1 MITQDITLHGLTP
14 AQIMELQEFVD
25 AVFVRGLT
33 WQTNRPADVQRT
45 VNELVNSG
53 AVPIG
58 RSTAEMSQTMRSDTG
73 YQVPASA
80 SIPGT
85 PPLSPAPVAAPSS
98 SSAGV
103 ATASSAPLDNR
114 GVPHHPDFHGALD
127 GEGGGKKADG
137 SWKRR
142 RNHDKAAADVYEAP
156 YLAPKRAAE
165 ANPTL
170 APAASPVP
178 APATVP
184 PVTSTVDPT
193 AVFGAPII
201 VPPAASPGSVTE
213 LEQLWTK
220 LAAANVVNQAHAQQL
235 HGWHGYGHPIGSAGY
250 AQDAEKRQQAID
262 WLKQY
267 LQFIPAPI
275 AA

>member
-1 MITQDITLHGLTP
+1 MITQDITLKGLTP

-25 AVFVRGLT
+25 AVLVRGLT

-53 AVPIG
+53 AVPPP
-58 RSTAEMSQTMRSDTG
+58 AYETG
-73 YQVPASA
+73 PASA

-85 PPLSPAPVAAPSS
+85 PPLSPATDAALSS
-98 SSAGV
+98 SPVGA
-103 ATASSAPLDNR
+103 ATASGAPLDNR

-142 RNHDKAAADVYEAP
+142 RNHDKAAADAYEAP

-165 ANPTL
+165 QAAVANPTL
-170 APAASPVP
+170 VPAAAPVP

-193 AVFGAPII
+193 TVFGAPII

-267 LQFIPAPI
+267 IQFIPAPV